1 MAISEIAKPFT
12 ISPAF
17 NPLRYIYDSTNKSKE
32 GFKYIFDIYEAGTS
46 NKIAERKVSPEFST
60 GYGNQQL
67 SKLLDEFVS
76 GDFNPTN
83 NTTFDAQN
91 CYYRY
96 DVKIGEEFVSPVAY
110 TAALLQNGSFVKIT
124 ATHSFDVGDAV
135 VIKQNDGG
143 AANPNLEGLFV
154 VTAVTGTTDFTV
166 NSFWSD
172 VTDANINGNVRFS
185 DNRKTITRDLETVS
199 GALVFNGAFSFVD
212 WSNYDSADYIPSA
225 STSKLLTSL
234 PFEFT
239 AYEDQDIWVNTLTN
253 QLPSLFMEF
262 KNSTNDVFRKAFDGS
277 AYINQTMVSGSG
289 LQSGLSLVAGSGDLI
304 EDDVEYYEFYIVN
317 IFGTIQSE
325 TRRINVDRRCKI
337 NEYQLVFRDRL
348 GSMLSMA
355 FTLHD
360 AQKGSVMRKT
370 YNQEVVGS
378 TNGEPTRWGYESH
391 ERGMTSIDVTQKE
404 TLTLRSDYIKTQ
416 PELDLFRELVTSPDV
431 FIEID
436 GVWQAVIVSTN
447 SYDIPR
453 LRQKRLQ
460 RFDINIMIANQ
471 DRING

>member
-1 MAISEIAKPFT
+1 MAITEIAKPFS

-60 GYGNQQL
+60 NYGNQQL

-76 GDFNPTN
+76 GDFRPTN
-83 NTTFDAQN
+83 NTTFDATN

-96 DVKIGEEFVSPVAY
+96 DVKIGEEFVLPVSY
-110 TAALLQNGSFVKIT
+110 TAALVQNGSFVKIT
-124 ATHSFDVGDAV
+124 AAHTFDVGDSV
-135 VIKQNDGG
+135 VIEQNDNG

-166 NSFWSD
+166 NSSWSD
-172 VTDANINGNVRFS
+172 ITDANIDGEVRFA
-185 DNRKTITRDLETVS
+185 DNRKTITRDLATVS

-212 WSNYDSADYIPSA
+212 WRNYDSDDYLPNS

-234 PFEFT
+234 PSQFT
-239 AYEDQDIWVNTLTN
+239 AYEDQNIWINVLNN
-253 QLPSLFMEF
+253 QSPNLLMEF
-262 KNSTNDVFRKAFDGS
+262 KNSTNDVFRKTIDAS
-277 AYINQTMVSGSG
+277 AYINQVMVSGSD
-289 LQSGLSLVAGSGDLI
+289 LQSGLSLISGSGDLI
-304 EDDVEYYEFYIVN
+304 EDDVQYYEFYIVN
-317 IFGTIQSE
+317 SFGTIQSE
-325 TRRINVDRRCKI
+325 KKRINVDRRCKI

-360 AQKGSVMRKT
+360 EQKGTVTRKT
-370 YNQEVVGS
+370 YNQEVAGS
-378 TNGEPTRWGYESH
+378 TNGEPTRWGYESY
-391 ERGMTSIDVTQKE
+391 ERGMTSVDITQKE
-404 TLTLRSDYIKTQ
+404 TLTLRSNYIKTQ
-416 PELDLFRELVTSPDV
+416 DELDLFRELVTSPDV

-436 GVWQAVIVSTN
+436 GVWQAVTVQDN
-447 SYDIPR
+447 SYNIPR
-453 LRQKRLQ
+453 LKQKRLQ
-460 RFDINIMIANQ
+460 RFDINVMIANQ
-471 DRING
+471 DIING